1 MLLRI
6 LKSKFIGF
14 KLNLILLL
22 LIIMYICGAQAFFL
36 WIKKAFK
43 KANKIIFLIKLFFII
58 KFSF

>member
-22 LIIMYICGAQAFFL
+22 LIIRYICGAQAFFYCKKGFL
-36 WIKKAFK
+36 EKKAEKSFFYLSFIFK
-43 KANKIIFLIKLFFII
+43 Y
-58 KFSF
+58 

>member
-22 LIIMYICGAQAFFL
+22 LIIRYICGAQAFFL
-36 WIKKAFK
+36 CQKRLFGEK
-43 KANKIIFLIKLFFII
+43 IKLRFLKKQKKNFY
-58 KFSF
+58 